1 MWISQAGAARLQLR
15 GVVRNVVR
23 DDEWLG
29 MKKRILDLWSRRRVM
44 VVTVLVLAGCGVVL
58 GAVRLGKR
66 SPNLPTYEVKRGEFL
81 DSLQFHGEV
90 KALKS
95 VTISAPAE
103 VGDLRIIKLADEGA
117 AVKPGDIVV
126 EFDKTK
132 TEQDLAQDRS
142 VLRSAEATID
152 QARAQARLAEEED
165 KTAVL
170 KAHYD
175 VESAK
180 LEASKQEIIS
190 KIEGEEKKL
199 AQADSE
205 QKLHEAETKQ
215 KSDELLNRATV
226 ESAEHASAKAKY
238 DVERAE
244 HSLEQMAVRA
254 PSAGIIS
261 ILQHWAGSGMIPF
274 RNGDQAWAGA
284 PIAELPDASTLRITA
299 RVDET
304 ERGRIALK
312 QPVTVQLNAIP
323 DRQFTGHIEQ
333 ISTIA
338 SMDFSGG
345 WPIPRNFTLEVVLD
359 QTDPRFKPGITG
371 QVTVIVDRVPDAMTI
386 PAQALFQKSGQNVAY
401 VWQGTQFEERDV
413 EVGRRSGDK
422 ILISKGLR
430 TGDQVALKDP
440 IAKE

>member
-1 MWISQAGAARLQLR
+1 MANMRWRTSDGDQTMTIK
-15 GVVRNVVR
+15 
-23 DDEWLG
+23 E
-29 MKKRILDLWSRRRVM
+29 RILDLWLRRKAL
-44 VVTVLVLAGCGVVL
+44 TIAVLVLAGCGAVF

-66 SPNLPTYEVKRGEFL
+66 APVLPTYEVKRGEFL

-103 VGDLRIIKLADEGA
+103 VGDLRIIKLAEEGTV
-117 AVKPGDIVV
+117 VKPGDVVV

-142 VLRSAEATID
+142 LLRSAEATID

-170 KAHYD
+170 KARYD
-175 VESAK
+175 VEAAK

-205 QKLHEAETKQ
+205 QKLREAEAKQ
-215 KSDELLNRATV
+215 KSDESLNRATV

-238 DVERAE
+238 DVQRAE
-244 HSLEQMAVRA
+244 HSLEQMAVQA
-254 PSAGIIS
+254 PSAGTIS

-284 PIAELPDASTLRITA
+284 PIAELPDATTLRVTA

-304 ERGRIALK
+304 ERGRLALQ

-333 ISTIA
+333 ISAIA
-338 SMDFSGG
+338 SLDYSGG
-345 WPIPRNFTLEVVLD
+345 WPLTRNFTLEIVLD

-371 QVTVIVDRVPDAMTI
+371 QVTVVVDRVPGAITI

-401 VWQGTQFEERDV
+401 VWQGSQFEERNV
-413 EVGRRSGDK
+413 EVGRRSADK
-422 ILISKGLR
+422 VLIVRGLA
-430 TGDQVALKDP
+430 GGELVALKDP
-440 IAKE
+440 TTKE